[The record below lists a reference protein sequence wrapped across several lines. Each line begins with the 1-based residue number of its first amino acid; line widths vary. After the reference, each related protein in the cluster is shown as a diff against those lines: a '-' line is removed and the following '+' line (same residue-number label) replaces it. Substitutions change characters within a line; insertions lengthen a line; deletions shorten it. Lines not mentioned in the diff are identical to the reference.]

1 MYKQEWEESYSS
13 QKIQN
18 KNQYPSEEVIFFLMH
33 RFSSLPHKSNIK
45 ILDLGCGWGNNLKF
59 YQDKGFSYFGVDFSE
74 SAIEHCKKDHKNV
87 FCCSIDELP
96 FESNKFD
103 VVIDRMA
110 IQHNPLEIIQ
120 KIFFEVK
127 RVLKK
132 EGVFY
137 SNLIEKANYTF
148 QTSYLSAS
156 DIKQYASIFSK
167 VDLESIQRFKENGQ
181 LISKVNI
188 LTAIK

>member
-1 MYKQEWEESYSS
+1 MYKKEWEDSYSS

-18 KNQYPSEEVIFFLMH
+18 KNEYPSEEVIFFLMH
-33 RFSSLPHKSNIK
+33 RFSNLRDKSNIK

-59 YQDKGFSYFGVDFSE
+59 FQDKGFTYFGVDFSE
-74 SAIEHCKKDHKNV
+74 SAIAHCKKNHKNV
-87 FCCSIDELP
+87 FCCSIDKLP

-110 IQHNPLEIIQ
+110 MQHNPLDIIQ
-120 KIFFEVK
+120 KTFFEVK

-137 SNLIEKANYTF
+137 SNFVEKANYTF
-148 QTSYLSAS
+148 KTTYLSIA
-156 DIKQYASIFSK
+156 DIKKYASIFSSI
-167 VDLESIQRFKENGQ
+167 DMESIVRSKENGE

-188 LTAIK
+188 LTATK